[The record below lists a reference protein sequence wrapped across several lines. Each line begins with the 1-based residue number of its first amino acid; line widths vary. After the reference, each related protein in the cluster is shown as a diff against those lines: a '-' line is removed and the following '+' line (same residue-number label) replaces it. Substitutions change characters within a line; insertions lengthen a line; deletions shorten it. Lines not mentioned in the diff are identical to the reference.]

1 MILELLKHVYKRPAT
16 LRYPFEK
23 QSPFKGFRGRPLWD
37 MKQCTG
43 CGLCPNVCLSEA
55 IEVIGKVRETKVT
68 HYLDRC
74 LFCGQCEEVCPVNAI
89 TMSEE
94 YEFASYNRAEMIIDF
109 KREEKGSERSIS
121 TN

>member
-1 MILELLKHVYKRPAT
+1 MKR
-16 LRYPFEK
+16 
-23 QSPFKGFRGRPLWD
+23 
-37 MKQCTG
+37 CTG

-55 IEVIGKVRETKVT
+55 IEVIGKGRETKVT

-94 YEFASYNRAEMIIDF
+94 YEFASNNRAEMIIEF
-109 KREEKGSERSIS
+109 KGEEKVSERFNS
-121 TN
+121 TK